1 VKKLSFYFSFVCLFL
16 VSCSEYEK
24 LKNTHGVSLDLAQYR
39 VKQLSDV
46 NYQLSFLIP
55 PKKEDP
61 IFSKL
66 SLRVSVHDLT
76 NPLYLDFKEDSS
88 HLKYLNVNE
97 QAINIIHEKEHLI
110 ISQEFLKLGVN
121 VIDIE
126 FEAGDLS
133 LNRNDDYLY
142 TLLVPDRA
150 RTLFPCFD
158 QPNLKATYTLSVKV
172 PKDWNVL
179 ASSHLEL
186 LVNDGVNTDYRFNES
201 DLMST
206 YLFSFVAGKF
216 NSKIDRS
223 SPYNMDFRYRE
234 TDVNKTSVSIP
245 EIFRLHNASLNYL
258 QNYTKKSF
266 PFQKIDFATIP
277 GFQYGGME
285 HTGAIQYREALMFL
299 DENATQAQ
307 ELSRAKLI
315 AHESAHMWFG
325 NLVTMNWFNDVWMKE
340 VFANFMAGKIVNP
353 LFKDV
358 NHELQFL
365 TSHYPS
371 AYGVDRTQGSN
382 PIRQELNNLEQA
394 GSLYGSII
402 YNKAPIMMRQLEKI
416 LGDNDFKTG
425 VQTYIDRFSNS
436 NADWNDLI
444 DIFDQKTSLDIKK
457 WSEVWVN
464 SAGRPLFT
472 DQLVYDENNKIKR
485 FELYQKA
492 EDGSDKIWP
501 QSFEIR
507 LVYPNNTKTFSVS
520 SNESI
525 TAVLEAVGLDK
536 PNHILYNS
544 NGFGYGVFPTNKEV
558 IKSAAYIENEVSRA
572 HVYLNA
578 YENMLLGLIDV
589 KSVFDLLMNGVETEK
604 NELILHLITNQ
615 TRDLFW
621 NYLYPKNY
629 QQRLIKIEQTLFARL
644 QAQASINIKKT
655 IFNTYRS
662 VAKSTDGINQLYRL
676 WSKDDNIEG
685 LFLNQDEFTT
695 LAQTLSLFGHPT
707 SKEILEEAKAAL
719 TNPDKRERFEFM
731 EAALSDDPEIRTAY
745 FESFKSPRN
754 REKESWVQ
762 TAAGFMHHPIRQDEG
777 IKTLALSLELLEEI
791 QSTGDIFFPKR
802 WLDVTV
808 GQYTSKQAY
817 DLVLGYFNA
826 NPNLSPD
833 LKNKLLQ
840 ASDKLYRENG
850 GKLE

>member
-1 VKKLSFYFSFVCLFL
+1 MKKLSFFFSFAFLFL

-24 LKNTHGVSLDLAQYR
+24 LNNTKGVALDLAQYR
-39 VKQLSDV
+39 VEQLSDV
-46 NYQLSFLIP
+46 HYQLSFLIP
-55 PKKEDP
+55 QQKEDP
-61 IFSKL
+61 IFSEL
-66 SLRVSVHDLT
+66 SLMVSVHDLT

-88 HLKYLNVNE
+88 HLKYLNVNG
-97 QAINIIHEKEHLI
+97 QAINIIHENEHLI
-110 ISQEFLKLGVN
+110 IPQEFLKLGVN

-126 FEAGDLS
+126 FVAGDLS

-158 QPNLKATYTLSVKV
+158 QPNLKATFTLNVKV

-186 LVNDGVNTDYRFNES
+186 LVNDGVFKDYRFKKS

-216 NSKIDRS
+216 NSEIDRS

-234 TDVNKTSVSIP
+234 TNVNKTSLSIP

-258 QNYTKKSF
+258 QNYTKKPFS
-266 PFQKIDFATIP
+266 FQKIDFAALP

-285 HTGAIQYREALMFL
+285 HTGAIQYREAFMFL

-371 AYGVDRTQGSN
+371 AYGVDRTLGSN

-425 VQTYIDRFSNS
+425 VQTYIERFANS

-444 DIFDQKTSLDIKK
+444 DVFDQKTSFNIKK

-472 DQLVYDENNKIKR
+472 DQLIYDNKDKIKR
-485 FELYQKA
+485 FELHQKA

-501 QSFEIR
+501 QSFEII
-507 LVYPNNTKTFSVS
+507 LVYPNEAKTLRILSNKPTTDVS
-520 SNESI
+520 
-525 TAVLEAVGLDK
+525 EAVGLEK

-558 IKSAAYIENEVSRA
+558 VKSAIDIEDEVSRA

-578 YENMLLGLIDV
+578 FENMLLGLIDV
-589 KSVFDLLMNGVETEK
+589 KSVFELLINGIETEK
-604 NELILHLITNQ
+604 NELILRLITHQ
-615 TRDLFW
+615 ITELYW
-621 NYLYPKNY
+621 YYLYPDGELDK
-629 QQRLIKIEQTLFARL
+629 LIKIEQTLLVRL
-644 QAQASINIKKT
+644 QTQASKNIKKT

-676 WSKDDNIEG
+676 WNKEKEIEG
-685 LFLNQDEFTT
+685 LFLNQDEFST
-695 LAQTLSLFGHPT
+695 LAQTLSLFEHPN
-707 SKEILEEAKAAL
+707 SKEILEKAKAAL
-719 TNPDKRERFEFM
+719 TNPDKREGFEFM
-731 EAALSDDPEIRTAY
+731 EAALADDPEIRTAY
-745 FESFKSPRN
+745 FESFKSPQN

-762 TAAGFMHHPIRQDEG
+762 TAASFIHHPIRQDEG
-777 IKTLALSLELLEEI
+777 IKTLGLSLELLEEI
-791 QSTGDIFFPKR
+791 QRTGDIFFPKR
-802 WLDVTV
+802 WLDATV

-817 DLVLGYFNA
+817 DLVLAYFEE
-826 NPNLSPD
+826 NPNLSPN
-833 LKNKLLQ
+833 LKNKVLQ
-840 ASDKLYRENG
+840 ASDKLYKRNR
-850 GKLE
+850 LD